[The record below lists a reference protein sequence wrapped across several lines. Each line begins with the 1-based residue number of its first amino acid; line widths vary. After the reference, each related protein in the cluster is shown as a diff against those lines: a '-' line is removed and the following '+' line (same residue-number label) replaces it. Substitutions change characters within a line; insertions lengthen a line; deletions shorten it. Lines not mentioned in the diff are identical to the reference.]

1 MATTAILIRALNFG
15 TDPVDGSAD
24 VMIFDSVIREK
35 HQFHIEITKNPV
47 ETGQSL
53 SDHAYV
59 AQVPL
64 ELEIAVS
71 DTPFVDATGLPM
83 HGQTWTSGQSTRRSV
98 VAWQAILDRAAS
110 FAVFDVQTGLKLY
123 QNMMF
128 QDGSAEQKKDSAGIL
143 RATIQLIPVQ
153 FATTA
158 TVVYPPR
165 GPKKTG
171 RQAAAKNDSGKREAG
186 EPAETQVKPIS
197 IGAGFLGLTQAQLEA
212 AQRGM

>member
-1 MATTAILIRALNFG
+1 MATTAIITRRFDFG
-15 TDPVDGSAD
+15 TDPVGGLAD

-35 HQFHIEITKNPV
+35 HQFHVEITKNPV

-53 SDHAYV
+53 ADHAYV

-64 ELEIAVS
+64 ELEIVVS
-71 DTPFVDATGLPM
+71 DTPFVDTSTGLPL
-83 HGQTWTSGQSTRRSV
+83 HGQAWPSSQSTSTKRSV
-98 VAWQAILDRAAS
+98 VAWQAILDKAS
-110 FAVFDVQTGLKLY
+110 QFVVFDVQTGLKLY

-158 TVVYPPR
+158 LVVYPPR
-165 GPKKTG
+165 GPKKTK
-171 RQAAAKNDSGKREAG
+171 RQAAPPADAGKQEAPDAAPDATKTPSWLSQLTG
-186 EPAETQVKPIS
+186 VGAVPI
-197 IGAGFLGLTQAQLEA
+197 QH
-212 AQRGM
+212 

>member
-1 MATTAILIRALNFG
+1 MATTAIITRRFDFG
-15 TDPVDGSAD
+15 TDPVGGLAD

-35 HQFHIEITKNPV
+35 HQFHVEITKNPV

-53 SDHAYV
+53 ADHAYV

-64 ELEIAVS
+64 ELEIVVS
-71 DTPFVDATGLPM
+71 DTPFVDTSTGLPL
-83 HGQTWTSGQSTRRSV
+83 HGQTWTSGQITKRSV
-98 VAWQAILDRAAS
+98 VAWQAILDKAAS
-110 FAVFDVQTGLKLY
+110 FVVFDVQTGLKLY

-158 TVVYPPR
+158 LVVYPPR
-165 GPKKTG
+165 GPKKTK
-171 RQAAAKNDSGKREAG
+171 RQAAPPANAGKQEAS
-186 EPAETQVKPIS
+186 EPSDQQSKPTS
-197 IGAGFLGLTQAQLEA
+197 IA
-212 AQRGM
+212 AQIVGL

>member
-1 MATTAILIRALNFG
+1 MPPTAIITRALNFG

-53 SDHAYV
+53 ADHAYV

-71 DTPFVDATGLPM
+71 DTPFLDSTGLPL
-83 HGQTWTSGQSTRRSV
+83 HGQVWTSGASTRRSV
-98 VAWQAILDRAAS
+98 VAWQAILDKAAS
-110 FAVFDVQTGLKLY
+110 FAVFDVQTCLKLY
-123 QNMMF
+123 ENMMF

-171 RQAAAKNDSGKREAG
+171 RQAAHKTDAGKKEAG
-186 EPAETQVKPIS
+186 EPSDAQKKPVS
-197 IGAGFLGLTQAQLEA
+197 IA
-212 AQRGM
+212 AQIVGLGN